1 MIKALTLR
9 KETKLMTT
17 MIKLIMLVGFMSI
30 TTVGHAQE
38 KTAQELVGACAR
50 CHGADGNSSSGL
62 YPSLA
67 RQKEEYLIKQLH
79 DFKSGA
85 RSNGQMSPLVGI
97 LNDQDVVT
105 LAKFYAGENILAQ
118 RGIDEDLA
126 KVGKEIA
133 KANGCASCHQA
144 NYRGAGPIP
153 RLSRQKRV
161 YLEKIMK
168 DFRDGIR
175 TNDNGLKG
183 AFMNVLSDADVKALS
198 HFLAGM

>member
-1 MIKALTLR
+1 MFI
-9 KETKLMTT
+9 
-17 MIKLIMLVGFMSI
+17 GFLSI
-30 TTVGHAQE
+30 TALGHTQD

-50 CHGADGNSSSGL
+50 CHGADGNSSSGQ
-62 YPSLA
+62 YPTLA
-67 RQKEEYLIKQLH
+67 RQNVDYLIKQLH
-79 DFKSGA
+79 DFKSEA

-97 LNDQDVVT
+97 LNDQDIIT
-105 LAKFYAGENILAQ
+105 LANFYYEENILAQ
-118 RGIDEDLA
+118 RGIDEDLV

-133 KANGCASCHQA
+133 KTSGCATCHQA
-144 NYRGAGPIP
+144 NYRGAGTIP

-168 DFRDGIR
+168 DFRDGTR

-183 AFMNVLSDADVKALS
+183 EFMKNLSDEDIKALS

>member
-1 MIKALTLR
+1 
-9 KETKLMTT
+9 MTNIT
-17 MIKLIMLVGFMSI
+17 KLIMLIGFLSVTAI
-30 TTVGHAQE
+30 GHTQE

-50 CHGADGNSSSGL
+50 CHGADGNSSSGQ
-62 YPSLA
+62 YPTLA
-67 RQKEEYLIKQLH
+67 RQNVDYLIKQLH
-79 DFKSGA
+79 DFKSEA

-97 LNDQDVVT
+97 LNDQDIIT
-105 LAKFYAGENILAQ
+105 LANFYYEENILAQ

-133 KANGCASCHQA
+133 KTSGCATCHQA
-144 NYRGAGPIP
+144 NYRGAGTIP

-168 DFRDGIR
+168 DFRDGTR

-183 AFMNVLSDADVKALS
+183 EFMKNLSDEDIKALS

>member
-1 MIKALTLR
+1 MLSN
-9 KETKLMTT
+9 
-17 MIKLIMLVGFMSI
+17 KLISLSFLIGFLTI
-30 TTVGHAQE
+30 TSTAYSQT

-50 CHGADGNSSSGL
+50 CHGTDGNSSSGQ

-67 RQKEEYLIKQLH
+67 RQNEEYLIKQLH

-85 RSNGQMSPLVGI
+85 RSNGQMSPLVGV
-97 LNDQDVVT
+97 LNDEDIIT
-105 LAKFYAGENILAQ
+105 LAKFYYEEHIVRQ

-126 KVGKEIA
+126 KTGKDIA
-133 KANGCASCHQA
+133 KTRGCAACHQA

-161 YLEKIMK
+161 YLEKTMK
-168 DFRDGIR
+168 DFRDGKR
-175 TNDNGLKG
+175 TNDNGLKTEV
-183 AFMNVLSDADVKALS
+183 MKVLTDEEVKALS

>member
-105 LAKFYAGENILAQ
+105 LAKFYAGENIFCLLYTSPSPRD
-118 RGIDEDLA
+118 RG
-126 KVGKEIA
+126 
-133 KANGCASCHQA
+133 
-144 NYRGAGPIP
+144 
-153 RLSRQKRV
+153 
-161 YLEKIMK
+161 
-168 DFRDGIR
+168 
-175 TNDNGLKG
+175 
-183 AFMNVLSDADVKALS
+183 
-198 HFLAGM
+198 